1 MEVTANKRNCYSAQK
16 GIFLMDKLR
25 VLVNGRG
32 YYLKTDKP
40 DEVLEFAG
48 AYDEMIQR
56 ILKKMPNTSEAE
68 ATALS
73 ALLIMGDSL
82 KKERSE
88 EDKALFDEMTGKIE
102 VLEERAAMLSGEIDV
117 HIEKE
122 AALEAEIA
130 RMKAQYESEIA
141 GLKDEN
147 AGLSKGL
154 TEAESRCGEANEKL
168 GESETT
174 LEDVK
179 SALASANKIIAQL
192 NTEKLT
198 EVAANEALRN
208 ELDAAHDRMEA
219 TNKTIAE
226 LNGKLTNMEIN
237 TAVSDVPEDIKKLR
251 AEKEDLEI
259 ELAIANE
266 EIEKLRAGAKPS
278 DAALNEKIAEYEK
291 KIRALENR
299 SGEMDKLRGILAET
313 EQSVRQKCDEKE
325 IENQK
330 LRNILKNY
338 ESSYGVSLSKK
349 EDEIRLLQMEV
360 EQLRER
366 LNVPESDGGGAYVQT
381 TFES

>member
-1 MEVTANKRNCYSAQK
+1 
-16 GIFLMDKLR
+16 MDKLR
-25 VLVNGRG
+25 VQVNGRG
-32 YYLKTDKP
+32 YYLKTDNP
-40 DEVLEFAG
+40 EAVLQFAKTF
-48 AYDEMIQR
+48 EEK
-56 ILKKMPNTSEAE
+56 ILYIKTKMPNTSEAE

-88 EDKALFDEMTGKIE
+88 EDAALFDEMTGKIE
-102 VLEERAAMLSGEIDV
+102 VLEERLQVLQNEINV
-117 HIEKE
+117 HNEKE
-122 AALEAEIA
+122 TALEAEIG
-130 RMKAQYESEIA
+130 RIKASYDAEVA

-154 TEAESRCGEANEKL
+154 SESEARCDEAAQKL

-174 LEDVK
+174 LEDTK

-208 ELDAAHDRMEA
+208 ELDAARDRMEA
-219 TNKTIAE
+219 STKTIAE

-237 TAVSDVPEDIKKLR
+237 TAVSDVPEDIKKLKS
-251 AEKEDLEI
+251 EKEDLEI

-266 EIEKLRAGAKPS
+266 EIEKLKKGTTPDA
-278 DAALNEKIAEYEK
+278 AALNEKIAEYEK
-291 KIRALENR
+291 KIRSLENR

-313 EQSVRQKCDEKE
+313 EQSVRQRCEEKE

-338 ESSYGVSLSKK
+338 ENSYGVSLSKK
-349 EDEIRLLQMEV
+349 EAEIRGLQMEI
-360 EQLRER
+360 EKLREL
-366 LNVPESDGGGAYVQT
+366 LNVSEEEAIGGAYVQT
-381 TFES
+381 TLE

>member
-1 MEVTANKRNCYSAQK
+1 
-16 GIFLMDKLR
+16 MDKLR

-40 DEVLEFAG
+40 DEVLEFAR

-56 ILKKMPNTSEAE
+56 IIKKMPNTSEAE

-102 VLEERAAMLSGEIDV
+102 VLEERVAMLNGEIDV
-117 HIEKE
+117 HNEKE

-130 RMKAQYESEIA
+130 RLKAQYEAEIA

-278 DAALNEKIAEYEK
+278 DTALNEKIAEYEK
-291 KIRALENR
+291 KIRALESR